1 MVSKKIYNKFF
12 IYFTKDTWNKKI
24 PIFFNLKIF
33 KYLFSLYKRDNI
45 WYLDLRKKECLDKYF
60 KVYNYNIVFIGKKLP
75 IINN

>member
-45 WYLDLRKKECLDKYF
+45 WYLDLRKKN
-60 KVYNYNIVFIGKKLP
+60 V
-75 IINN
+75 